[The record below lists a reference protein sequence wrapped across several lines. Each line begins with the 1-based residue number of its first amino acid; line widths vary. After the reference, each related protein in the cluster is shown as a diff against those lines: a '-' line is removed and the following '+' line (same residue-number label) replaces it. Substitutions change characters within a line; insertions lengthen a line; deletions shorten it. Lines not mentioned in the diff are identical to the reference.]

1 MNRRGAL
8 IAVDTLIR
16 LGIVAVIFLVVF
28 LGIFPG
34 VERKLEAA
42 ETKGK
47 CEWSILLSAVR
58 KGGTASLAEGI
69 PEGCKADVRTITM
82 KDLDLRFARNRLETI
97 QGQAM
102 YDKTAPYFRSQKIND
117 ALVEEFALD
126 RVIADEL
133 ERCWTKVFRGKMPL
147 FDEWW
152 RLYNCRTPEGKSV
165 PCSKIE
171 DFARFAIPVYG
182 VWTVFAGKTDF
193 ENRAPVN
200 CVLCSHILFDDEVKK
215 RFGGAPI
222 TSLREWMANNQVP
235 NTDKA
240 YLEYLTEG
248 QTLQSAIFT
257 RGQYDFEVTNDGLAI
272 LYERINAQQL
282 GQFLGISFG
291 GLTEDQ
297 NFLKLM
303 PYQQDLINAP
313 KGDCTFLLS

>member
-1 MNRRGAL
+1 MNRQGAL

-42 ETKGK
+42 EQKGK
-47 CEWSILLSAVR
+47 CEWSILLSAIK

-69 PEGCKADVRTITM
+69 PEGCKASVRTISM
-82 KDLDLRFARNRLETI
+82 KDLDLRFARNRLENI
-97 QGQAM
+97 QGQPI
-102 YDKTAPYFRSQKIND
+102 YDKTAPYFRSQKITD
-117 ALVEEFALD
+117 ALVQEFALD

-152 RLYNCRTPEGKSV
+152 RLYNCQKDGKSV
-165 PCSKIE
+165 PCSKID

-182 VWTVFAGKTDF
+182 VWTFATGEAKF
-193 ENRAPVN
+193 EGRAPVN
-200 CVLCSHILFDDEVKK
+200 CVLCSHILFDEEVKQK
-215 RFGGAPI
+215 FGNAPI
-222 TSLREWMANNQVP
+222 TSLREWLANNQVP

-248 QTLQSAIFT
+248 QTSQSAIFT
-257 RGQYDFEVTNDGLAI
+257 QGQYNFDVTNDGLAI
-272 LYERINAQQL
+272 LYERVNAQQI

-291 GLTEDQ
+291 GLKEDQ

-303 PYQQDLINAP
+303 PYQQELIVAP
-313 KGDCTFLLS
+313 KGHCTFLLS